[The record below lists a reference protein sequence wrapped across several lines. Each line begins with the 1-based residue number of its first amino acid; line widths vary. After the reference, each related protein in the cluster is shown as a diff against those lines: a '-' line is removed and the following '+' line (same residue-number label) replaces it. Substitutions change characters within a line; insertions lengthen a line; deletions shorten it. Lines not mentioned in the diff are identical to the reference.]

1 MATSPRS
8 VSAKLGVQGHATVHA
23 LDAPASFE
31 PELAALAGVR
41 VERAV
46 GGAVTFAIAF
56 VTTRARLDAL
66 ASALVAAA
74 DGDARLWFAYP
85 KGSSKRYTCEFNRD
99 TGWDVL
105 GAAGYEPVS
114 QVSIDEDWTALRF
127 RKVEFIGVMTRS
139 KLAPISAAGQ
149 AKARASS
156 ARATPRAKAAAKS
169 SRRPR
174 G

>member
-8 VSAKLGVQGHATVHA
+8 VFAKLGVQGHATAHV
-23 LDAPASFE
+23 LDAPSSFE
-31 PELAALAGVR
+31 GELAALADVR

-46 GGAVTFAIAF
+46 AGGVSFALAF

-66 ASALVAAA
+66 GAALVAAA
-74 DGDARLWFAYP
+74 VGDARLWFAYP

-105 GAAGYEPVS
+105 GAAGYEPVG
-114 QVSIDEDWTALRF
+114 QVAIDEDWTALRF
-127 RKVEFIGVMTRS
+127 RKVEFIATMTRS

-149 AKARASS
+149 AKARAPATEA
-156 ARATPRAKAAAKS
+156 ARPTRG
-169 SRRPR
+169 RR